1 MKIWRINFWL
11 DWTLVVSESDK
22 SVSFMDRAIFDFTL
36 VTVAMVT
43 GEAWLLL
50 HSLTYKKYSKLKSK
64 LLCEQNIS
72 RLTSVKKMQ
81 LSIPKTDSVNVAN
94 THSPTHNYKKIKT
107 NYKWNDH

>member
-1 MKIWRINFWL
+1 MKIWRMNSRL

-50 HSLTYKKYSKLKSK
+50 HLGTESILNSKVS
-64 LLCEQNIS
+64 CC
-72 RLTSVKKMQ
+72 
-81 LSIPKTDSVNVAN
+81 VNR
-94 THSPTHNYKKIKT
+94 TFR
-107 NYKWNDH
+107 D